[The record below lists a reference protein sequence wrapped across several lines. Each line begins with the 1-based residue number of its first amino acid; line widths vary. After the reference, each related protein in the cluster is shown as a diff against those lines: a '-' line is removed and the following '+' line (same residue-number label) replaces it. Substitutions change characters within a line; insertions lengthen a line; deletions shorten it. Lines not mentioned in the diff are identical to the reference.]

1 MNDFGTITTEEVY
14 EAKKDLEKII
24 ENIEKVVAGKRPVV
38 ELVTLALICGGH
50 ILIEDVPGVGK
61 TSLISALARTV
72 SCGFKRI
79 QFTPDVMPSDISG
92 FSVYNQKSGEFEFRP
107 GAVMSNIIL
116 ADEINRASAKTQSS
130 LLEAMEER
138 QVTVDSVTYPLEEPF
153 MVLATQNPLDSFGTY
168 PLPEA
173 QVDRFMMKLSIGYPS
188 PEEEM
193 SIAYHVREAKK
204 TLSSVVSAEKIL
216 SLRQLSEQ
224 VYISEPVA
232 RYIVSIVTASRHH
245 AELQLGSSPR
255 GTIALFDSTRA
266 LALLKGRS
274 YVIPDDVKYL
284 SPYVLSHR
292 LTLTHEAKIEKREA
306 ADIVRSILESVAV
319 PKGQIQ

>member
-1 MNDFGTITTEEVY
+1 MIGNENLTKEKVSGIKNE
-14 EAKKDLEKII
+14 LERII
-24 ENIEKVVAGKRPVV
+24 ENIEKIVVGKRQVV
-38 ELVTLALICGGH
+38 ELVTIALISGGH

-61 TSLISALARTV
+61 TSLISALAKTV

-130 LLEAMEER
+130 LLEAMEEK

-188 PEEEM
+188 PQEEM
-193 SIAYHVREAKK
+193 EIAYHAREAKK
-204 TLSSVVSAEKIL
+204 TLGSVVSAQQIL
-216 SLRQLSEQ
+216 ELRQYAEQ
-224 VYISEPVA
+224 VYIAEPVA
-232 RYIVSIVTASRHH
+232 RYIVSVVASSRHH
-245 AELQLGSSPR
+245 ADLLLGSSPR

-266 LALLKGRS
+266 LALLRGRA

-284 SPYVLSHR
+284 APFVLSHR
-292 LTLTHEAKIEKREA
+292 LTLTHEAKIGKREA
-306 ADIVRSILESVAV
+306 SDVVRSILESIAV
-319 PKGQIQ
+319 PKGQKE